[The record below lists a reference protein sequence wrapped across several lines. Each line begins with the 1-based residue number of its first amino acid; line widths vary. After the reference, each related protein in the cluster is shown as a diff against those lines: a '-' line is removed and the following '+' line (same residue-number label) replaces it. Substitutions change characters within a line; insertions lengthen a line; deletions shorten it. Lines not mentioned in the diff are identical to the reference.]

1 MMLALR
7 LCFADAGLVLSTRE
21 RADLRDR
28 LVKLGITKMSAGSRT
43 SPGGYSQDHK
53 DTGQFKVDDERNAS
67 DVAAMLK
74 RQGLEPVWKDWDRA
88 FLSV

>member
-1 MMLALR
+1 
-7 LCFADAGLVLSTRE
+7 
-21 RADLRDR
+21 
-28 LVKLGITKMSAGSRT
+28 MSAGSRT

-53 DTGQFKVDDERNAS
+53 DAGQFEVSDQRSPS
-67 DVAAMLK
+67 DVAAMLQ